1 MKPLKIGDICTVVNT
16 GTRFDGME
24 GTIVVDLHVTT
35 VDLSGY
41 GYFVRDYFYGV
52 DLSDGEPR
60 MFLPSELVKKP
71 PKQEDTAWA
80 AKKVQDLM
88 NNLPV
93 EAL

>member
-16 GTRFDGME
+16 RTRFDGME
-24 GTIVVDLHVTT
+24 GTIVQNLHETT
-35 VDLSGY
+35 VDVTGY
-41 GYFVRDYFYGV
+41 EHFVRDYFYGV
-52 DLSDGEPR
+52 DLCEGAPR

-71 PKQEDTAWA
+71 PEQYDSEWA